1 MVDFKSEIAKLI
13 AEQVSYLEVSE
24 IREIIEVPQD
34 SKMGDYAFPCF
45 KLAKTLRKAPPLIAK
60 GIAEKIA
67 ENGMFEKVE
76 QVNAYV
82 NMFISK
88 EELVKDV
95 VEDVLEK
102 GADYGKTNVGEG
114 KPVIVEYSSPNIAK
128 PFHIGH
134 IRSTVIGNSLYKIY
148 DAMGYNVTRINHLGD
163 YGTQFGKMIVAYRH
177 CSATTPNSMLRLKT
191 IRNLMT
197 KQEQLLRSWNTEK
210 RKKWNFGSG
219 SEMNL

>member
-13 AEQVSYLEVSE
+13 AEQVSDLEVSE

-114 KPVIVEYSSPNIAK
+114 KPVIVE
-128 PFHIGH
+128 
-134 IRSTVIGNSLYKIY
+134 
-148 DAMGYNVTRINHLGD
+148 
-163 YGTQFGKMIVAYRH
+163 
-177 CSATTPNSMLRLKT
+177 
-191 IRNLMT
+191 
-197 KQEQLLRSWNTEK
+197 
-210 RKKWNFGSG
+210 
-219 SEMNL
+219 

>member
-13 AEQVSYLEVSE
+13 AEQVSDLEVSE

-34 SKMGDYAFPCF
+34 SKMGTMRS
-45 KLAKTLRKAPPLIAK
+45 LASNLLKHSAKRPPLIAK

-102 GADYGKTNVGEG
+102 MV
-114 KPVIVEYSSPNIAK
+114 
-128 PFHIGH
+128 
-134 IRSTVIGNSLYKIY
+134 L
-148 DAMGYNVTRINHLGD
+148 
-163 YGTQFGKMIVAYRH
+163 
-177 CSATTPNSMLRLKT
+177 TTARPT
-191 IRNLMT
+191 
-197 KQEQLLRSWNTEK
+197 
-210 RKKWNFGSG
+210 
-219 SEMNL
+219 